1 MEISMEGQIVTE
13 HTELCNLKSFE
24 HSQLLANFASEY
36 LLVQVEMLEPLSRP
50 ADQKQGTGVR
60 KS

>member
-1 MEISMEGQIVTE
+1 MEGQIVTE